1 MKNTVIKNYLNKKR
15 SNLNINQLSLAVAF
29 ALFAGNVAAATI
41 EEKIELLQQ
50 EIESL
55 KDQVESKQA
64 GNKASGAQ
72 SLMQNTTLGGYGELH
87 YNNFQGGAK
96 AKDEIDFHRFV
107 FFTGHRF
114 NDWISFKSELELEHS
129 NTENGGAVELEQ
141 AYLDFN
147 FSDKLNAKAGIFLM
161 PLGFINETHEP
172 PTFYGVE
179 RNFIETRIIPSTWW
193 EAGAALYGEVAP
205 GWKYQAGLTSSL
217 DGSKFENFATKGIR
231 EGRRNVSEAPAE
243 NIAFAGRLD
252 YTGQPGLTAGVS
264 LFTGKTGQDNEALNG
279 ADARLTLWDAH
290 VRYNKDKFDL
300 RALYAQGHLS
310 DAAALNAA
318 FGLETAERF
327 YGYYIEAAYHVWQQG
342 DQDFAPFIRYEKW
355 DTQAS
360 FPAGTARGVGSKN
373 HVITAGANYWPHP
386 RVVFKADYQKFDE
399 DDGDKG
405 DKRFN
410 LGLGYMF

>member
-107 FFTGHRF
+107 LFTGHRF

-217 DGSKFENFATKGIR
+217 DGAKFEDFATKGIR

-355 DTQAS
+355 DTQAAL
-360 FPAGTARGVGSKN
+360 PAGTARGVGSKN

-386 RVVFKADYQKFDE
+386 RVVFKADYQQFDE
-399 DDGDKG
+399 KDGDKG

>member
-1 MKNTVIKNYLNKKR
+1 MKAIKLTASKSNFNRKR
-15 SNLNINQLSLAVAF
+15 LSLALAL
-29 ALFAGNVAAATI
+29 ALFAGSAAAATI

-55 KDQVESKQA
+55 KDQVASKQA
-64 GNKASGAQ
+64 GDKAGGTQ
-72 SLMQNTTLGGYGELH
+72 SLMQNTTVGGYGELH
-87 YNNFQGGAK
+87 YNNFQGNAK

-107 FFTGHRF
+107 LFFGHRF

-172 PTFYGVE
+172 PTFFGVE

-264 LFTGKTGQDNEALNG
+264 LFTGKTGQDNDNAVLNG

-310 DAAALNAA
+310 DAADLNAA

-327 YGYYIEAAYHVWQQG
+327 YGYYIEAAYHIWQKG
-342 DQDFAPFIRYEKW
+342 DHDFAPFIRYEKW

-360 FPAGTARGVGSKN
+360 LPTGTARGVGSNN
-373 HVITAGANYWPHP
+373 HVVTVGANYSPHP
-386 RVVFKADYQKFDE
+386 QVVIKADYQKFDE